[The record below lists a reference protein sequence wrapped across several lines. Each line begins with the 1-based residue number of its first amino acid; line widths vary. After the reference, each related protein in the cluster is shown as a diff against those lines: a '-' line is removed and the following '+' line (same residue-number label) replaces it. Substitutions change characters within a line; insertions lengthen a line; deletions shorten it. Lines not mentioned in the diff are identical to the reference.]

1 MSAQALRDLLLQNDT
16 NTPVQP
22 SVTELSSNLNSN
34 AQAASASLNPFG
46 QAPVTNPF
54 GPAPVTNPFGEAP
67 VTNPFGEAPVTNPFG
82 PAPVTNPFGE
92 APVTNPFGPV
102 VTNTSQ
108 AFTSQT
114 NTFQNAPAFTSQTN
128 TFRNPA
134 FTSQTNTFQNAPARG
149 FAFMPNPTGYDQ
161 GIPLYFV
168 RV

>member
-82 PAPVTNPFGE
+82 P
-92 APVTNPFGPV
+92 V

-108 AFTSQT
+108 DSNPFRNPAFTSQT